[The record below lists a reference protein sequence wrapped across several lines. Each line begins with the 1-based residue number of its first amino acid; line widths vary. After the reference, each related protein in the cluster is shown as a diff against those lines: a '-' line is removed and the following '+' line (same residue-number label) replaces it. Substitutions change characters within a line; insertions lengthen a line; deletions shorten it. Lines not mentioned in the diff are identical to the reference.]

1 MHVHSELVYSATQW
15 KKNRKPLNISQSSG
29 TNLDS
34 PVDYLDKNMQGE
46 RSQTHKTCTKKD

>member
-46 RSQTHKTCTKKD
+46 RSQTHKTCTKKV